1 MCFSDAYLILD
12 LGGQYVDI
20 VNNNANYISSVAM
33 YVGMVDMHKFLPCP
47 RHTLF
52 DKYDAHVA
60 SQSFN
65 MSQIYDCPFQQIFY
79 FVHCGFGI

>member
-33 YVGMVDMHKFLPCP
+33 YVGMVDVHKF
-47 RHTLF
+47 
-52 DKYDAHVA
+52 
-60 SQSFN
+60 
-65 MSQIYDCPFQQIFY
+65 
-79 FVHCGFGI
+79 